1 MLLVVHNSALMLF
14 LLIFFLQVE
23 YVKLLN
29 RYTEKSS
36 ALGTLY
42 LTATHLIYVEQTNS
56 TRKETW
62 VM

>member
-1 MLLVVHNSALMLF
+1 MLF